1 MKLTPHIPL
10 RLQHF
15 EIGRR
20 TLLAIC
26 ITCLS
31 GLFFCFHEDEP
42 YEKAA
47 IPVKMNIYQAD
58 SKAAEKPMSAAF
70 IKNQPAKETT
80 KRTTKRSVK
89 TAKKVYHISSV
100 LAPDALR
107 RRGIPEK
114 DIKSMRLTCEKYV
127 ERYVRVAIAEKE
139 KFGIP
144 VCITLAQGLLES
156 DAGCSRLAH
165 DNNNHFGIKCFS
177 KKCKKGHCSN
187 YSDDHHKDF
196 FRIYINVWTSFRNH
210 SEFLQKKRYRKCF
223 DLKAT
228 DYKGWAREL
237 KKAGYATDP
246 KYADKLIG
254 VIEGLELWQ
263 FDQ

>member
-20 TLLAIC
+20 TLFAIS
-26 ITCLS
+26 ITCLTF
-31 GLFFCFHEDEP
+31 LFFCIHEEDSSQN
-42 YEKAA
+42 AA
-47 IPVKMNIYQAD
+47 IPVQMNIRQATD
-58 SKAAEKPMSAAF
+58 KSAVKPMSAAL
-70 IKNQPAKETT
+70 IKNQPT
-80 KRTTKRSVK
+80 KGTPKKV
-89 TAKKVYHISSV
+89 AKKVYHISSI
-100 LAPDALR
+100 LAPDALLK
-107 RRGIPEK
+107 RGIPEN
-114 DIKSMRLTCEKYV
+114 DIASMRLTCEKYV
-127 ERYVRVAIAEKE
+127 ERYVRVALAEKE

-144 VCITLAQGLLES
+144 ASITLAQGLLES
-156 DAGCSRLAH
+156 DAGCSRLAKA
-165 DNNNHFGIKCFS
+165 NNNHFGIKCFS
-177 KKCKKGHCSN
+177 KRCKKGHCSN

-196 FRIYINVWTSFRNH
+196 FRIYVSVWRSFRNH

-223 DLKAT
+223 ELEVT

-237 KKAGYATDP
+237 SKAGYATDP

-263 FDQ
+263 FDG